1 MQTDLGDKSK
11 SNTAELS
18 FLARPWEGGEIMVER
33 IETRKQT
40 EIQAVAQK
48 LMETFAGRKD
58 YFAVQ
63 LKDGR
68 YFCKKDELTTT
79 HIVRHLKGTITLGV
93 YLLGKDGTAKYAVID
108 ADDEEG
114 LEKMKVAQSNLLFPS
129 YLETSR
135 RGGHLWFFFE
145 QPVAGKVAKNFGLE
159 IAKRFAINAE
169 VFPKQ
174 AESNGPGSCI
184 RLPFGIHQKTG
195 KRYPFVGIGG
205 LREQIIELSN
215 PKRIPLSE
223 VMKYQYQ
230 ELQRK
235 VLPKNPLNG
244 ELPLWEKV
252 KRQIT
257 VLELVENY
265 VDLNSKGVGK
275 CPFHND
281 KHPSFSVNVKE
292 NYWHC
297 FSGCGGGS
305 VIDFW
310 MKLNNMDFQM
320 AVKDLA
326 ERLGV
331 R

>member
-1 MQTDLGDKSK
+1 
-11 SNTAELS
+11 
-18 FLARPWEGGEIMVER
+18 MVER
-33 IETRKQT
+33 IEARKQT
-40 EIQAVAQK
+40 EIQMVAQR
-48 LMETFAGRKD
+48 LLFTFAGRKD
-58 YFAVQ
+58 CFAVQ

-68 YFCKKDELTTT
+68 YFCKRNELTTS

-93 YLLGKDGTAKYAVID
+93 YLLGENGMAKYTVID
-108 ADDEEG
+108 ADDFEG
-114 LEKMKVAQSNLLFPS
+114 FEKMKVAQSRLSFPS

-145 QPVAGKVAKNFGLE
+145 QPVSGKVAKNFGLE
-159 IAKRFAINAE
+159 IAKRYAINAE

-184 RLPFGIHQKTG
+184 RLPFGYHLKTG
-195 KRYPFVGIGG
+195 KRYPFVGLGSW
-205 LREQIIELSN
+205 REQIIELSN
-215 PKRIPLSE
+215 PKRVPLSE
-223 VMKYQYQ
+223 VMNYQYEEPQ
-230 ELQRK
+230 KAATRR
-235 VLPKNPLNG
+235 NPLNG
-244 ELPLWEKV
+244 ELPLGEKV

-257 VLELVENY
+257 VLELVQNY
-265 VDLNSKGVGK
+265 VELNGKGVGR
-275 CPFHND
+275 CPFHD
-281 KHPSFSVNVKE
+281 DDHPSFSVNIKE

-310 MKLNNMDFQM
+310 MKLNNMDFQS